1 MKGSR
6 ILSFLLCVVTAVL
19 VTAVSVPT
27 PSVAVA
33 PTGTGAVSML
43 QTVSGSHGAS
53 LSLLAATSPG
63 SLLVTPVHLKHAIT
77 QLAVKKPTAKSAP
90 AKMRRVLKKPVTGNR
105 KPYAKGKSKARANT
119 RAKAKADTKAKAKA
133 NSRAKLKPKPKAGTK
148 SGKKGKSCANYAAF
162 VQWIQSQQTK
172 AYTVLGP

>member
-6 ILSFLLCVVTAVL
+6 ILSFLLCVLTAML

-33 PTGTGAVSML
+33 PAGTGAVSMP

-63 SLLVTPVHLKHAIT
+63 SLLVTPAHLKHAIT
-77 QLAVKKPTAKSAP
+77 QLAVKKPTAKSAL
-90 AKMRRVLKKPVTGNR
+90 AKMRRVLKKPVAGNR
-105 KPYAKGKSKARANT
+105 KPYAKGKSKT
-119 RAKAKADTKAKAKA
+119 RAKAKANT
-133 NSRAKLKPKPKAGTK
+133 RAKPKPKTKAGTK

-172 AYTVLGP
+172 AYTVLGPQSPQ